1 MFDISVSSFDA
12 DSEVTYIFIMML
24 VREYRLNE
32 MSGARANL
40 NSRQNYLLTDFVTFE
55 LQKIYFPNF

>member
-32 MSGARANL
+32 MSGARDNP
-40 NSRQNYLLTDFVTFE
+40 NS
-55 LQKIYFPNF
+55 

>member
-32 MSGARANL
+32 MPGARANL
-40 NSRQNYLLTDFVTFE
+40 NSRQV
-55 LQKIYFPNF
+55 IY